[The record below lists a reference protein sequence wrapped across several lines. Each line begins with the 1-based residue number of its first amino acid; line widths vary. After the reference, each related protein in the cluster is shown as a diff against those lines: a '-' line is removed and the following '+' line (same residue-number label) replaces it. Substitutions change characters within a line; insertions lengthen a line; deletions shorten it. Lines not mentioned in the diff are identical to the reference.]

1 MASARE
7 ALVQTLGDSASQVDH
22 ARVRDAT
29 VRLEEWRTQPGFFVA
44 LQVRTVLNSCY
55 SLLKHIFSTNNLEY
69 ILIICFFV
77 YDFENMLK
85 SRLRIRDIAATCF

>member
-1 MASARE
+1 MASPKE

-29 VRLEEWRTQPGFFVA
+29 IRLEEWRTQPGFFSA
-44 LQVRTVLNSCY
+44 LQVRTVLNSFY
-55 SLLKHIFSTNNLEY
+55 TLSNYMFSTNDLKIYLE
-69 ILIICFFV
+69 ICFCE

-85 SRLRIRDIAATCF
+85 SRC